1 MAGKRV
7 VHYLNQFFGGVG
19 GEEKTDLRPTAL
31 DGPVG
36 PGRLLHQCLAGEAEV
51 VGTVLGG
58 DVYMAERG
66 EEAAAEAARLIATY
80 DPDVVVAGP
89 AFDAGR
95 YGVACGAVC
104 RAVRRELGRPAVMA
118 MTPSN
123 PAVALYRDVYV
134 LPTGAS
140 AADMARAMPA
150 LARLGLKLG
159 RGEELGPADEEGY
172 LPRGVRRYLERPKPA
187 YERATDMLLAR
198 LHGRP
203 WASEVGVHGYERVPP
218 AAPLGSLHDVT
229 IGLVT
234 SGGLVPKGNPDRLP
248 SGNVRDFF
256 RYSIAGLD
264 ALSVGEWE
272 CVHGGFLTNV
282 VNTHNPAYVLPLPV
296 LRAKE
301 QAGEIGSLHP
311 YYFATVGNGTA
322 VTNAK
327 RFGQAIARQLKE
339 AGVRAVVLVA
349 T

>member
-1 MAGKRV
+1 MVRV
-7 VHYLNQFFGGVG
+7 VHYLNQFFAGIG
-19 GEEKTDLRPTAL
+19 GEAEANRPVEVRE
-31 DGPVG
+31 GPVG
-36 PGRLLHQCLAGEAEV
+36 PGRALQAALGDA
-51 VGTVLGG
+51 GTVLATIVGG
-58 DVYMAERG
+58 DNYATEHRD
-66 EEAAAEAARLIATY
+66 EALTTVRQALEGLR
-80 DPDVVVAGP
+80 PDVVVAGP

-95 YGVACGAVC
+95 YGSACGAVC
-104 RAVRRELGRPAVMA
+104 ALAGEMGIPAVTA
-118 MTPSN
+118 MHPDN
-123 PAVALYRDVYV
+123 PAVAVYRRVYTV
-134 LPTGAS
+134 PTAAS
-140 AADMARAMPA
+140 AIGMADALPR
-150 LARLGLKLG
+150 LARLALKLG
-159 RGEELGPADEEGY
+159 RGEELGPAAVEGY
-172 LPRGVRRYLERPKPA
+172 LPRGVRRYLERPRPA

-203 WASEVGVHGYERVPP
+203 WVSEVGVQAYEAVPP
-218 AAPLGSLHDVT
+218 APPLESLRGAK

-264 ALSVGEWE
+264 TLSVGEWE

-282 VNTHNPAYVLPLPV
+282 VNTRNPAYVLPLPV
-296 LRAKE
+296 MRAKE
-301 QAGEIGSLHP
+301 RAREVGSIYP

-327 RFGQAIARQLKE
+327 RFGQAIARELKE